1 MATIEKV
8 VRVAS
13 LQEAYELN
21 QERTRVVLGGF
32 MWMKM
37 GNRNIAEAIDL
48 SGLGLDTIEETGEE
62 FKIGCMCSLR
72 NLELHDG
79 IDREFKGFIREAVHH
94 IVGVQFRNGA
104 TVGGSVYGRFG
115 FSDVLTSLLALDTYV
130 ELYKGGIV
138 PLKDFV
144 QMKPDTDILVRVIIK
159 KDGRTASYQS
169 QRNTRTDFPIIAAA
183 VAVKG
188 DTVYVSVG
196 ARPSKAGLVESTD
209 SGLREGSSTEDI
221 LKFSEWARDQFTYGS
236 DMRAGGE
243 YRKHLASVYIRR
255 GLTELFGGEKA

>member
-1 MATIEKV
+1 VASIEKV
-8 VRVAS
+8 VRPCS
-13 LQEAYELN
+13 LEEAYVLN
-21 QERTRVVLGGF
+21 QERSRVVLGGF

-48 SGLGLDTIEETGEE
+48 SGLGLDTIEESGEE
-62 FKIGCMCSLR
+62 FRIGSMCSLR
-72 NLELHDG
+72 SLELHEG
-79 IDREFKGFIREAVHH
+79 IDKEFGGFVRDALHH

-115 FSDVLTSLLALDTYV
+115 FSDVLTCLMALDTYA

-138 PLKDFV
+138 PLKEFA

-159 KDGRTASYQS
+159 KDGRKASYQS
-169 QRNTRTDFPIIAAA
+169 QRNTRTDFPVIAAA

-188 DTVYVSVG
+188 DTVYVAVG

-209 SGLREGSSTEDI
+209 SGLGQGSTNEEIS
-221 LKFSEWARDQFTYGS
+221 KFSDWARDQFTYGS
-236 DMRAGGE
+236 DMRAGGD

-255 GLTELFGGEKA
+255 GLTELLGGEKA